1 MKALSGAGGEKMNK
15 EKKVRKLSERIFA
28 IGLSIICEVAFLLW
42 LLQPCSDATLLL
54 LGFGSAMFLYW
65 SLDWFEKLL
74 LKRLEKK
81 EKGWRKIKNHSRR
94 RSKC

>member
-1 MKALSGAGGEKMNK
+1 MNK

-54 LGFGSAMFLYW
+54 LGFGSATGLRNYC
-65 SLDWFEKLL
+65 
-74 LKRLEKK
+74 
-81 EKGWRKIKNHSRR
+81 
-94 RSKC
+94 SKD

>member
-1 MKALSGAGGEKMNK
+1 MNK

-54 LGFGSAMFLYW
+54 LGFGSAILLYW

-81 EKGWRKIKNHSRR
+81 EKGSIIYGTDESELILQPHFHFRY
-94 RSKC
+94 

>member
-81 EKGWRKIKNHSRR
+81 EKGWRKIKNHSHR

>member
-1 MKALSGAGGEKMNK
+1 MNK

-54 LGFGSAMFLYW
+54 LGF
-65 SLDWFEKLL
+65 
-74 LKRLEKK
+74 
-81 EKGWRKIKNHSRR
+81 
-94 RSKC
+94 

>member
-1 MKALSGAGGEKMNK
+1 MNK
-15 EKKVRKLSERIFA
+15 EIKKRKLQKLSERIFA
-28 IGLSIICEVAFLLW
+28 IGLTVICEVAFLLW

-54 LGFGSAMFLYW
+54 LGFGSAMLLYW

-74 LKRLEKK
+74 LKRLEQK
-81 EKGWRKIKNHSRR
+81 ERGWRKIKNHSRR